1 MAESSIPTFQAFCE
15 HHDGASLS
23 ADQKYLD
30 QYKNV
35 VQMYASFAST
45 RSIPKKGSTSAP
57 MVVRWRSVGL
67 EAIKSVAASDS
78 LTSLAGKQLTV
89 LIPVLL
95 ENLWTNDMDF
105 LSLVQQRA
113 RMEEKVESENLLR
126 RRTSIATVRTAESA
140 EINAAALSG
149 STADADKLA
158 EEEVAVCALQC
169 LKSIFVVNNRSQIYV
184 ATNAVITFIGERV
197 AQNENVLVEDQY
209 DTDFRGWATRIFEM
223 ITRWTPV
230 QDRYVILVTAMDVLV
245 RSPMVESNL
254 GQQLVLATMVD
265 SLLKSDINLI
275 GLSVMDV
282 LLGLVQHVL
291 RTLQLSGVSAH
302 PQQNGGFREKNGSD
316 ATDLAALKS
325 ESVAVPSDT
334 RHELLSR
341 LQDCIGHLA
350 THIYYADQISDMIL
364 AILQRLKPTALS
376 PAGDAA
382 VAVDDPVAASTA
394 VTSVGDLSEDSGTDD
409 FFSFDTAKVKALQAI
424 KSIMLVASRRK
435 KMSGAVNLG
444 RNRVPAHVW
453 EGTEWLLRDAD
464 WNVRKAYVEAIDTWL
479 DTEKTK
485 TDLRAATEKSK
496 SQSRVRRDDS
506 GTNLNKR
513 AVSNASQRDKSSKPA
528 KSTFIQLLHL
538 AVYDNAIQYADNESD
553 VVLLHILLSKLVE
566 KMGVNAIKDG
576 LPMVFRL
583 QDDVPSLDTSSKQI
597 RVSSLCQGYFLTL
610 SEKFDFDTSPVG
622 RTISNEIKLR
632 RTKKVWTEAI
642 RYPPMPLA
650 EIGQSVANV
659 SPAEIA
665 ASPLPITPFEDRF
678 QLVKLISLMYAQTFA
693 SPPTSAPSS
702 PGRSFTQSILGG
714 PEPVSTNTEAHALPE
729 SFSDQMMFEWSRE
742 SVFAAVQES
751 SKTISLNGSKTGT
764 NATAPR
770 NFLAVN
776 GHRNG
781 SGTGS
786 PQRHSHTPHDSKP
799 NSTYGLVGGLGGL
812 SKVRKG
818 SGFSAS
824 PTSDDSHASVTRL
837 EQLKRALSGQQG
849 RAISRAHSDASSES
863 MVSYDY
869 TASEVSFNPGNGSAI
884 RNRPSSQRDRSRSK
898 SRDPL
903 EQRRPLTSHPVLASP
918 EASQNRKVSLDVP
931 PVPPIP
937 LSISGVDGVAATDHA
952 QEPRKSRSV
961 KQSTKSRGGHSIQG
975 STWGAE
981 GGQTSDLKSL
991 LEGIETGSTSQKGDV
1006 VSPPY

>member
-1 MAESSIPTFQAFCE
+1 MAEASIPTFQAFCE

-30 QYKNV
+30 QYKSV

-45 RSIPKKGSTSAP
+45 RTIPKKGSTSAP

-67 EAIKSVAASDS
+67 EAIKSVAASDALS
-78 LTSLAGKQLTV
+78 STAGKQLIV

-95 ENLWTNDMDF
+95 ENLWTSDMDF
-105 LSLVQQRA
+105 LSLVHQRA
-113 RMEEKVESENLLR
+113 KMEEKVESENLLR
-126 RRTSIATVRTAESA
+126 RRTSIATVRTAESS
-140 EINAAALSG
+140 EMNAAALSG

-169 LKSIFVVNNRSQIYV
+169 LKSIFVVNNRAQIYV
-184 ATNAVITFIGERV
+184 ATNAVLTFINERV

-209 DTDFRGWATRIFEM
+209 DRDYRGWATRVFEM

-245 RSPMVESNL
+245 RSPMMESNL
-254 GQQLVLATMVD
+254 QQQLVLATMVD

-282 LLGLVQHVL
+282 LLGVVQHVL

-364 AILQRLKPTALS
+364 AILQRLKPSSLS
-376 PAGDAA
+376 PVSDGAA
-382 VAVDDPVAASTA
+382 AVDDPTAASTA

-409 FFSFDTAKVKALQAI
+409 FFSFDTAKIKALEAIQAI
-424 KSIMLVASRRK
+424 LLVASRKK

-444 RNRVPAHVW
+444 RNRVPARVW
-453 EGTEWLLRDAD
+453 EGTEWLLRDGD
-464 WNVRKAYVEAIDTWL
+464 WNVRKAYVEAICTWL

-485 TDLRAATEKSK
+485 SDLKAATEKSK
-496 SQSRVRRDDS
+496 APSKIRRDDS

-528 KSTFIQLLHL
+528 KSTFIKLLHL
-538 AVYDNAIQYADNESD
+538 AIYDNALQYTGNEADI
-553 VVLLHILLSKLVE
+553 VLLYALLSKLVD

-576 LPMVFRL
+576 LPMICRL
-583 QDDVPSLDTSSKQI
+583 QDDIPEIKDSDRQI
-597 RVSSLCQGYFLTL
+597 RVASLCHGYLLVL
-610 SEKFDFDTSPVG
+610 SDKFDFDTSPVG
-622 RTISNEIKLR
+622 RTISNEIKVR
-632 RTKKVWTEAI
+632 RNKRLWTEAI
-642 RYPPMPLA
+642 RYPPIPLT
-650 EIGQSVANV
+650 EISATNGNSTTSNV
-659 SPAEIA
+659 SSQFPY
-665 ASPLPITPFEDRF
+665 TPFEDRF
-678 QLVKLISLMYAQTFA
+678 QLVKLISLMYAQAFA

-702 PGRSFTQSILGG
+702 PGRSFTQSILGS
-714 PEPVSTNTEAHALPE
+714 PVSATTNTEVHALPE
-729 SFSDQMMFEWSRE
+729 SFTEQMMLEWSRE
-742 SVFAAVQES
+742 SVFATIQES

-764 NATAPR
+764 NATNPR

-824 PTSDDSHASVTRL
+824 PASDDSHASVARL
-837 EQLKRALSGQQG
+837 DQLKRALSGQQG
-849 RAISRAHSDASSES
+849 RGVSRAHSDASSES

-869 TASEVSFNPGNGSAI
+869 TASEVSFNPGNTAV
-884 RNRPSSQRDRSRSK
+884 RNRPASQRDRSRSK
-898 SRDPL
+898 SRDRM
-903 EQRRPLTSHPVLASP
+903 EQQRPLTSHPVLQSP
-918 EASQNRKVSLDVP
+918 EQSHNRKISLDVP

-937 LSISGVDGVAATDHA
+937 VSIAGANGVAVTDHA

-961 KQSTKSRGGHSIQG
+961 KRSTKSRGGHSLQS
-975 STWGAE
+975 STWGVE
-981 GGQTSDLKSL
+981 GAQTTDLKSL
-991 LEGIETGSTSQKGDV
+991 LEGIETGSESRRGDV
-1006 VSPPY
+1006 AKPPY